1 METHRKFQRKSLF
14 FRPPDFPTLR
24 FFVSKS
30 SPEMFSILETQ
41 PQKKH
46 FVRSGNSGLPQNGY
60 RKMASEN
67 ISAHDDRNDL
77 TGNRRPCPPADLLK
91 PLPNCDSKNGA
102 LRATEPFKQKTVFYC
117 NSREKYRRE
126 WF

>member
-1 METHRKFQRKSLF
+1 MRKHTEKLEKISIFPAPPIS
-14 FRPPDFPTLR
+14 RPYVFCLQVLTRNVLC
-24 FFVSKS
+24 FGNSSSK
-30 SPEMFSILETQ
+30 
-41 PQKKH
+41 KG
-46 FVRSGNSGLPQNGY
+46 FVRSENSGLPQNGS